1 MVEEVARQVKRFRG
15 PSGPL
20 GGVTIAPGCPM
31 KNNFVFAIIGAIVIA
46 STLSV
51 WDGLKAGPYGEPGQK
66 AVAAEDAGP
75 LVQVCTDKST
85 PACAAVRGDRSEG
98 WLQQTRSE
106 VMARNGIVTTVQP
119 LAAQAGLRILQ
130 EGGNA
135 IDAAV
140 ASAAMLNVVYPANTG
155 IGGDLF
161 AMIYVAKEKKVYQL
175 NASGIMPSGATLAHM
190 NELGYKAD
198 PKNGGP
204 GSGMPNGGILT
215 VTVPGSVWGWQD
227 ALTRFGTKTFKEV
240 LQPAIDYAEQGFP
253 ISEEIASGWRMK
265 NALPL
270 SGCCKEVDPD
280 SVKTFYIDGK
290 RPVAGS
296 IFRNPD
302 LAKTLRLIQQ
312 QGRDVFYK
320 GEVAR
325 AIVKK
330 SDALGGTMTLA
341 DLANYRGEWVT
352 PASTTYHDR
361 FTVYGTR
368 APSQAWGI
376 VEAMNVLDACVS
388 KWYPG
393 QTLASLG
400 PANPLYWHALIEAK
414 KVVYADLYRE
424 NADPN
429 VKAVPLDMLTS
440 KAHAASLC
448 SKVNPNHASAVGSP
462 NATDTGNGDT
472 IYLAAADRWGN
483 MVSWINSNF
492 AGWGSGITVPG
503 YGFILHNR
511 GGLFTLDP
519 NSPNVIAPQKRPY
532 NTLSA
537 VLVMQNDRP
546 LLVTGQHGGDQQGQG
561 NMQVL
566 VNVLD
571 LGANVQAAGDMAR
584 FSHSQITNKLQLES
598 QLFKLVGSPLT
609 AMGHNAAS
617 SNGSPVGG
625 FEGILFTPDPK
636 APAGCAPGDRA
647 CKAPIAGI
655 YRAGSNF
662 REDGL
667 AAGY

>member
-1 MVEEVARQVKRFRG
+1 MKH
-15 PSGPL
+15 PL
-20 GGVTIAPGCPM
+20 DRTMLLA
-31 KNNFVFAIIGAIVIA
+31 FAATVLVA
-46 STLSV
+46 STLTSGQV
-51 WDGLKAGPYGEPGQK
+51 QMCPGSPSCK
-66 AVAAEDAGP
+66 
-75 LVQVCTDKST
+75 
-85 PACAAVRGDRSEG
+85 AVRGDRSEG
-98 WLQQTRSE
+98 WLPQTRSE

-130 EGGNA
+130 QGGNA

-140 ASAAMLNVVYPANTG
+140 AAAAALNVVYPANTG

-161 AMIYVAKEKKVYQL
+161 ALIYVAKEKKVYQL
-175 NASGIMPSGATLAHM
+175 NASGIAPGGLTLARM
-190 NELGYKAD
+190 NALGYKAD
-198 PKNGGP
+198 PARFGP

-215 VTVPGSVWGWQD
+215 VTVPGSLWGWQEV
-227 ALTRFGTKTFKEV
+227 LTRFGTKSFKEV
-240 LQPAIDYAEQGFP
+240 LEPAIEYADQGFP
-253 ISEEIASGWRMK
+253 ITEEIAEGWRMK

-270 SGCCKEVDPD
+270 EKCCTQPDPD

-290 RPVAGS
+290 RPEPGS

-302 LAKTLRLIQQ
+302 LAKTFRLVQQ

-325 AIVKK
+325 ALIAK
-330 SDALGGTMTLA
+330 SKALGGPMTME
-341 DLANYRGEWVT
+341 DLANYKGEWVA
-352 PASTTYHDR
+352 PASTTYHDQY
-361 FTVYGTR
+361 TVFGTR

-376 VEAMNVLDACVS
+376 VEAMNVLDACVPA
-388 KWYPG
+388 WYPG
-393 QTLASLG
+393 ETLASLG

-414 KVVYADLYRE
+414 KVVYGDVYSR

-429 VKAVPLDMLTS
+429 VVQVPLDMLTS

-448 SKVNPNHASAVGSP
+448 SKVDPKRASRTGSTTTE
-462 NATDTGNGDT
+462 AADLGDT

-503 YGFILHNR
+503 YGIMLHNR

-519 NSPNVIAPQKRPY
+519 NSPNVIAPNKRPY

-537 VLVMQNDRP
+537 VLVMQAERP

-566 VNVLD
+566 VNLLD
-571 LGANVQAAGDMAR
+571 LHANVQAAGDMAR
-584 FSHSQITNKLQLES
+584 FSHNQVNNRLQLES
-598 QLFKLVGSPLT
+598 ALFGLVGAQLKE
-609 AMGHNAAS
+609 MGHQVAS

-625 FEGILFTPDPK
+625 FEAIVFTPDPRM
-636 APAGCAPGDRA
+636 PAGCVAADAA
-647 CKAPIAGI
+647 CRLPIAGF

-662 REDGL
+662 REDGM
-667 AAGY
+667 ACGW